1 MNRYDLPNR
10 LSVKNTKYI
19 DVGGGAGA
27 SKRRR
32 RRLPRPGSLVAGD
45 TVAWQ
50 TRVVLFA
57 AVTPNYRYWTG
68 H

>member
-1 MNRYDLPNR
+1 MNRYGLPNR

-45 TVAWQ
+45 TIAWQ
-50 TRVVLFA
+50 ARFVLFA
-57 AVTPNYRYWTG
+57 ADTPNYRYCTR